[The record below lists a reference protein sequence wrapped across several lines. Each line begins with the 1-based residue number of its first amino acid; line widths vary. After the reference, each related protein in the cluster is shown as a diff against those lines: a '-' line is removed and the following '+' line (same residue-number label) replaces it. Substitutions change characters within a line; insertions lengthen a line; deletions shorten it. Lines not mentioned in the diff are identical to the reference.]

1 MPSYK
6 APVDDVQF
14 LLNDVFHIDRY
25 ANLPGFADAS
35 PDVVEAILGEAAKF
49 CEQVLTPLNRVGD
62 KEGCKRA
69 ADGSV
74 TTPTGFKDAF
84 KQIVEGG
91 WIGISAPAEFGG
103 QGLPMVMTQIVNEF
117 LCSAN
122 MAFAMYP
129 GLTQGA
135 IAALIAHGSAE
146 QKAAYLPKM
155 IAGEW
160 TGTMN
165 LTEPHCG
172 TDLGLLRTKA
182 AKQADGSYKITGT
195 KIFIS
200 AGEHDLAANIIHLVL
215 ARIEGAPEGTTR
227 HLAVR
232 RAEVPAEARRLA
244 RRAQRRVLRLARRED
259 GHPRQLH
266 LRDELRRRHRLA
278 ARRGEPRPARHVH
291 DDERGAARRRRAG
304 ARAVRGRLSERRRLR
319 QGAPAGPRADRRE
332 VQGQAGRSDHRASRR
347 APHADDDQVVQRGGA
362 RAGDVDRARPPTCI
376 TAPRTRR
383 PARPPTTTWAC

>member
-6 APVDDVQF
+6 APVEDVKF

-25 ANLPGFADAS
+25 ANLPGFSDAS
-35 PDVVEAILGEAAKF
+35 PDVVEAILGEAAKL

-69 ADGSV
+69 SDGSV

-84 KQIVEGG
+84 KQIVDGG
-91 WIGISAPAEFGG
+91 WIGISAPPEFGG
-103 QGLPMVMTQIVNEF
+103 QGLPMIMTQIVNEF

-135 IAALIAHGSAE
+135 IAALHRARLGGAEGRLSAE
-146 QKAAYLPKM
+146 DDRRRVDRHD
-155 IAGEW
+155 
-160 TGTMN
+160 
-165 LTEPHCG
+165 EPHRAALRHG
-172 TDLGLLRTKA
+172 PGPAPHQGGEAGRRQLQDHRHQDLHLGRRA
-182 AKQADGSYKITGT
+182 RSRRQHHPSR
-195 KIFIS
+195 
-200 AGEHDLAANIIHLVL
+200 AGPHRRR
-215 ARIEGAPEGTTR
+215 ARGHAR
-227 HLAVR
+227 HLAVH

-244 RRAQRRVLRLARRED
+244 RRAQRRDLRLARRED
-259 GHPRQLH
+259 GHPRQLD

-278 ARRGEPRPARHVH
+278 ARRGEPRPQRHVH
-291 DDERGAARRRRAG
+291 DDERGAARRRHAG
-304 ARAVRGRLSERRRLR
+304 PRPVRGRLPERRRLR
-319 QGAPAGPRADRRE
+319 QGAPAGPRAHRRE

-347 APHADDDQVVQRGGA
+347 APHADDDQVASTR
-362 RAGDVDRARPPTCI
+362 RRARSWSGPRSRPTST

-383 PARPPTTTWAC
+383 PARRPTTTWAC